1 MEEEKPNPN
10 PNPNPDPTPP
20 ASGDVLG
27 RVTVANLNV
36 RSQSNS
42 TSAVLFKLN
51 KGEYVQVNNING
63 YWAEITY
70 NGQTGYVH
78 KSYLKLLNQTA
89 KPLFCILLIDI
100 GICAFISNL

>member
-1 MEEEKPNPN
+1 L
-10 PNPNPDPTPP
+10 TPP

-78 KSYLKLLNQTA
+78 KSYLKLTFAEDVGFTYKLTA
-89 KPLFCILLIDI
+89 FFVVTSFSTVPNALPSASTNSAYCL
-100 GICAFISNL
+100 